1 MADDWR
7 VCIGFGDLPRS
18 SRDSFRQAVITALGS
33 RLGDQVAVSSNAT
46 QIFVYAPS
54 IGLADKAAHVAH
66 EVLAQRNISV
76 GTVRT
81 EGWNWRKQEWRDAD
95 EMPVDPAPDRQ
106 EQERARYAHIQ
117 EQERERSVRSGFPA
131 WQVRV
136 ELPSHRDVVALA
148 GQLAAQGWRVRR
160 RIRSLIVWANCEDD
174 ATGLARA
181 LSGDGSGDAD
191 TAIRVGRVSL
201 RCMYTWTEGTLAPPS
216 GG

>member
-7 VCIGFGDLPRS
+7 VCIGFGDLPRRS
-18 SRDSFRQAVITALGS
+18 LDSFRQAVITELGS
-33 RLGDQVAVSSNAT
+33 RLGDQVAVSPQRT

-54 IGLADKAAHVAH
+54 IGLADEAAQVAR
-66 EVLAQRNISV
+66 EVLARLNINGPV
-76 GTVRT
+76 QT
-81 EGWNWRKQEWRDAD
+81 EGWSSREQEWQDAD
-95 EMPVDPAPDRQ
+95 EMPVNPALARQ
-106 EQERARYAHIQ
+106 EQERARRAHWQ
-117 EQERERSVRSGFPA
+117 EQERASSASTGLPA

-148 GQLAAQGWRVRR
+148 GDLAAQGWRVRR

-201 RCMYTWTEGTLAPPS
+201 RYMYTWPGGS

>member
-7 VCIGFGDLPRS
+7 VCIAFGGGS
-18 SRDSFRQAVITALGS
+18 VDSLRQALTTALGS
-33 RLGDQVAVSSNAT
+33 RLGDQVAISSNAT
-46 QIFVYAPS
+46 QIFLYFPS
-54 IGLADKAAHVAH
+54 IGLADKAAQVAR

-81 EGWNWRKQEWRDAD
+81 EGWSWQEQDWRDAD
-95 EMPVDPAPDRQ
+95 EVPVESAA
-106 EQERARYAHIQ
+106 EQERARHAYIQ

-181 LSGDGSGDAD
+181 LSADGSGDAD

-201 RCMYTWTEGTLAPPS
+201 RFRCMYGWIS